1 MDFYTTLLGTSYGFP
16 PVFPSS
22 TGFFCPLYCFFT
34 APFLHF
40 CFPPNFLES
49 LYLIWPICPFLFVI
63 FPLSPQI
70 LELLFSPQDSY
81 SLILSCLWWSVCRSQ
96 FWKHFMIFFFFLM
109 WLHGAFL
116 SSVSEKA
123 DADAGSLSW
132 PLCPDMRKQKH
143 TFLTDFVPLIQKLL
157 IIHTRKPVN
166 FSQTNN
172 KKCISSMNL
181 LFSGFQSGDGL
192 HVGGHG
198 FSLQGSN
205 LFLCHKE
212 IIHRFLFIKRTFN

>member
-1 MDFYTTLLGTSYGFP
+1 MAHLSFSICYISSFPTDIGAFILPAGQLQLDF
-16 PVFPSS
+16 
-22 TGFFCPLYCFFT
+22 
-34 APFLHF
+34 
-40 CFPPNFLES
+40 
-49 LYLIWPICPFLFVI
+49 
-63 FPLSPQI
+63 
-70 LELLFSPQDSY
+70 
-81 SLILSCLWWSVCRSQ
+81 ILSLVIRVQKSILKT
-96 FWKHFMIFFFFLM
+96 FYDFFFFLM

-192 HVGGHG
+192 HVGGHV
-198 FSLQGSN
+198 FYLQGSN